1 MPSCLFFTVF
11 IIIKHLIYPVKVT
24 AKKGNKKV
32 SKTLTAKASVINAGL
47 RFTTAP
53 AEIAARDEVKFV
65 AKKCP
70 SVAKVTFSSSDATV
84 ATVDATTGVVKALKA
99 GDVTITATSDYG
111 KTTKKTVKV
120 VPATPVV
127 ESATAKNATT
137 ITLTGKNLDLLTIN
151 DVKVAGYTATTVK
164 ATEDGKTAEITLG
177 SALIPDKDTVVT
189 VTINGTAK
197 EYTVKYSIAATA
209 VAVKD
214 ATYKTGATNQY
225 LTVVANGTDTSLNEL
240 IANGYD
246 VTFYAYKEDTNGT
259 LQTNTDL
266 LDATPAAFSNTSG
279 KIKDNLSASEV
290 GTYKVK
296 VVLVKGG
303 VTTTSEYATIK
314 VTDKKAY
321 ETAFKSLKLQDAAT
335 ASSYV
340 YDVANDAVSAR
351 FGDDL
356 VLTKVVTT
364 NSYGS
369 DDPIADV
376 TKVII
381 TSDNNAVATVAGQ
394 KITAQKPGTAKI
406 TFTYGSLTKEIT
418 LTVKSDVRKF
428 ASVKVDPKAPATVLQ
443 GAEVQA
449 PIYAVDNYGAYMVGK
464 EVYVNLSSQNTA
476 VDTGKYD
483 VKATKS
489 AAGFTPAGIAA
500 QTVQTGTDGC
510 VYLEF
515 KATDNAS
522 AQATFQIYEG
532 AVTPA
537 NTKKGSL
544 LTTYHVTTAAK
555 TATNY
560 KLDVVKAVNYSADG
574 NIDYNPVVGDGKIK
588 LELNKYYGTL
598 KDSNIADMTT
608 DTTAKDWTISYDNSI
623 VNVTDG
629 AAGTPNAIPTGSKLS
644 AATATLAN
652 LEVTPTAKAGTT
664 TITLKDATQ
673 QVKAS
678 FTVTTV
684 NTVPGVKDIKLSTSA
699 INYDVVTTVDYRNL
713 FSIVTNVDN
722 PELQGVTLTNNVKNY
737 NKVKL
742 ATNVTNLTGYKK
754 DSGVWKANTALTAGD
769 VYVETDGGNLCIG
782 SLQYKLTVGGTY
794 TAVTSTLNIPVNT
807 STSIIF
813 GMVDADGTTV
823 MNVLDSSVAVNNY
836 SK

>member
-1 MPSCLFFTVF
+1 M
-11 IIIKHLIYPVKVT
+11 
-24 AKKGNKKV
+24 
-32 SKTLTAKASVINAGL
+32 
-47 RFTTAP
+47 
-53 AEIAARDEVKFV
+53 
-65 AKKCP
+65 
-70 SVAKVTFSSSDATV
+70 
-84 ATVDATTGVVKALKA
+84 
-99 GDVTITATSDYG
+99 
-111 KTTKKTVKV
+111 
-120 VPATPVV
+120 
-127 ESATAKNATT
+127 
-137 ITLTGKNLDLLTIN
+137 LTIN
-151 DVKVAGYTATTVK
+151 DVKVAGYIATTVK
-164 ATEDGKTAEITLG
+164 AAEDGKTAEITLG

-197 EYTVKYSIAATA
+197 EYTVKYSIAAAA

-246 VTFYAYKEDTNGT
+246 VTFYAYKEDANGT
-259 LQTNTDL
+259 LQTNAAL
-266 LDATPAAFSNTSG
+266 LDGGTFSNTSG
-279 KIKDNLSASEV
+279 KIKDSLTTGEV

-314 VTDKKAY
+314 VTDKQAY
-321 ETAFKSLKLQDAAT
+321 QTAIKSLKLQDATTAT
-335 ASSYV
+335 KYV

-356 VLTKVVTT
+356 VLTNVVTT

-369 DDPIADV
+369 DDPIASSDL

-381 TSDNNAVATVAGQ
+381 TSDNKAVATAAGQ
-394 KITAQKPGTAKI
+394 TITAQKPGTAKI

-418 LTVKSDVRKF
+418 LTVKSDVRSF

-443 GAEVQA
+443 GADVQV

-476 VDTGKYD
+476 VDAGKYD
-483 VKATKS
+483 VNGTKTS
-489 AAGFTPAGIAA
+489 GALNPAGTAA
-500 QTVQTGTDGC
+500 QTEQTGTDGC

-522 AQATFQIYEG
+522 AQATFQVYEG
-532 AVTPA
+532 AAAPA
-537 NTKKGSL
+537 PADTKKGSL

-574 NIDYNPVVGDGKIK
+574 NIDYNPVVGDGQIK

-598 KDSNIADMTT
+598 KDSNIADMKS
-608 DTTAKDWTISYDNSI
+608 DTTAKNWTISYDKSI

-629 AAGTPNAIPTGSKLS
+629 AAGNVISTGSKLS
-644 AATATLAN
+644 DATATLAN

-673 QVKAS
+673 QVMAS

-699 INYDVVTTVDYRNL
+699 INYDVVATVDYRNL

-742 ATNVTNLTGYKK
+742 ATNVTGLTGYKK
-754 DSGVWKANTALTAGD
+754 VGGVWTANTPLALGD
-769 VYVETDGGNLCIG
+769 VYVETDGGNLWIG

-794 TAVTSTLNIPVNT
+794 TVVTTPLNIPVNT

-813 GMVDADGTTV
+813 GMVDDDGTTV